1 MRVAQIVFFF
11 IFISFQALGQD
22 YTSEN
27 RRAIKLYQ
35 EGEDLSMRRRYDQA
49 LEKYADAVNKDEGFL
64 EAYKKWAQL
73 LLNKGAVDE
82 SLQVASAGEL
92 KSSGR
97 PKFMADFS
105 WLITNIYL
113 KSGDFDAAVKKFS
126 QSQGLYSNQVKS
138 SGSFKSMKHKIAF
151 VEEELTKK
159 KSINKE
165 KLPSPLNEFY
175 LQYFPVLTA
184 DSKRL
189 LFTKRDG
196 VERMKHEDIFT
207 STWDGENWSQP
218 EALAQSINTVHNE
231 GTCTISA
238 DGNILIYTSCDAPD
252 SFGSCDLYI
261 AYKVGGKWQ
270 EPKNMGEKV
279 NSRYWDSQPSLSADG
294 SILFFSSN
302 RRGGF
307 GGNDIYYT
315 VRQRD
320 NSWSDPVNVGETVNT
335 EYDEV
340 SPFIYFNNEL
350 LFFASNGHMGFGGMD
365 LFNSKI
371 VHGAFQEPVNLGYPI
386 NDHLDQL
393 ALFITAQQDY
403 AYYTENSLKDGALDR
418 SYLYRF
424 AFPDEID
431 LGERLIV
438 TGGKVRNEKTGEPIV
453 ATLSLVDLENDS
465 TLYEFRSEGDSGT
478 FMMIYPDKASSG
490 LYVEKR
496 GFLPRIYNVEKDSLK
511 DIKDMEIGL
520 KPVAPGEEF
529 LFENVFFDF
538 DKADLKPSSKS
549 SLLRLKKFLDE
560 NPQVH
565 IVIEGHTDNVGEG
578 SYNLDLSLRRAKSV
592 QRYLLDQGVASGRL
606 AVEGFGDT
614 KPLMSNDTALGRSK
628 NRRIEIVI
636 D

>member
-11 IFISFQALGQD
+11 IFISSQALGQS

-35 EGEDLSMRRRYDQA
+35 EGEDLSMRRRYDEA

-64 EAYKKWAQL
+64 EAYKKWSQL
-73 LLNKGAVDE
+73 LLKKGSARE
-82 SLQVASAGEL
+82 ALQIASAGEL
-92 KSSGR
+92 KSQGNSG
-97 PKFMADFS
+97 FMADFS
-105 WLITNIYL
+105 WLVTNIYL
-113 KSGDFDAAVKKFS
+113 KSGDFDAAIKKFYN
-126 QSQGLYSNQVKS
+126 SQGLFSSKVKS
-138 SGSFKSMKHKIAF
+138 SSAFQSMEKKMDFIKRELAAEKVIHK
-151 VEEELTKK
+151 ERLE
-159 KSINKE
+159 
-165 KLPSPLNEFY
+165 SPLNQFQ

-184 DSKRL
+184 DSKQL

-196 VERMKHEDIFT
+196 LEPTEHEDIFT
-207 STWDGENWSQP
+207 SMWKEGQWSRP

-252 SFGSCDLYI
+252 SYGSCDLYI

-270 EPKNMGEKV
+270 DPVNMGEKV

-302 RRGGF
+302 RRGGM

-315 VRQRD
+315 VRERD
-320 NSWSDPVNVGETVNT
+320 NSWAEPINVGEAINT
-335 EYDEV
+335 KFDEV

-371 VHGAFQEPVNLGYPI
+371 VQGAFQQPVNLGYPI

-403 AYYTENSLKDGALDR
+403 AYYTENSLKEGALDR

-438 TGGKVRNEKTGEPIV
+438 TGGRVRNEKTGEPIV

-465 TLYEFRSEGDSGT
+465 TMYEFRSEGDAGR

-490 LYVEKR
+490 LYVEKK

-511 DIKDMEIGL
+511 DIKDMDIGL
-520 KPVAPGEEF
+520 KPVASGEEF

-560 NPQVH
+560 NPDVH
-565 IVIEGHTDNVGEG
+565 IVIEGHTDNVGNAD
-578 SYNLDLSLRRAKSV
+578 YNQDLSLRRAASV
-592 QRYLLDQGVASGRL
+592 QAYLLNQGIDEARL
-606 AVEGFGDT
+606 TVFGYGD
-614 KPLMSNDTALGRSK
+614 KRPLMSNGTALGRSK
-628 NRRIEIVI
+628 NRRIEIVV